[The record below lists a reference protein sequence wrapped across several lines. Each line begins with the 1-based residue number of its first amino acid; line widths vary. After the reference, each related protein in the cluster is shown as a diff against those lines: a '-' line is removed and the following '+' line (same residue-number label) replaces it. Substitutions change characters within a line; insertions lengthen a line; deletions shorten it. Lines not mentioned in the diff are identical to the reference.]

1 MFSILEG
8 SFKSFENYTVELLAN
23 ETKWTSLEVRTHPTF
38 LETLIQKYDSGPVKL
53 PGLSRNGPLDS
64 MLLRQWKKIYPD
76 LASTRFRIH
85 SVFKSFHSG
94 ERIKKKVGSSARFTG
109 YVWTEFESA
118 KKRWWDS
125 IIPGYVLTRP
135 ETRFTTIDTILNRY
149 SARTL
154 RAREHLEPVYME
166 VGTPG
171 RGGNPQVE

>member
-1 MFSILEG
+1 MVIIRKTNCVIQWIEIYPMNSIIHSYNQGQHVVVLNNMG
-8 SFKSFENYTVELLAN
+8 
-23 ETKWTSLEVRTHPTF
+23 
-38 LETLIQKYDSGPVKL
+38 
-53 PGLSRNGPLDS
+53 LDS

-85 SVFKSFHSG
+85 SVFKNFHSG
-94 ERIKKKVGSSARFTG
+94 ERIKKKVDSSARFTG

-154 RAREHLEPVYME
+154 RAREHLAPVYME

>member
-1 MFSILEG
+1 MVIIRKTNCVIQWIEIYPMNSIAHSYNQGQHVVVLNNMG
-8 SFKSFENYTVELLAN
+8 
-23 ETKWTSLEVRTHPTF
+23 
-38 LETLIQKYDSGPVKL
+38 
-53 PGLSRNGPLDS
+53 LDS

-94 ERIKKKVGSSARFTG
+94 QRIKKKVDSSARFTE

-154 RAREHLEPVYME
+154 RAREHLGPVYME

>member
-1 MFSILEG
+1 MVIIRKTNCVIQWIEIYPMNSIIHSYNQGQHVVVLNNMG
-8 SFKSFENYTVELLAN
+8 
-23 ETKWTSLEVRTHPTF
+23 
-38 LETLIQKYDSGPVKL
+38 
-53 PGLSRNGPLDS
+53 LDS
-64 MLLRQWKKIYPD
+64 MLLGQWIKICPD
-76 LASTRFRIH
+76 FASKRFRIH

-94 ERIKKKVGSSARFTG
+94 ERIKKNVDSSAGLTG
-109 YVWTEFESA
+109 YVWTEVESA

-125 IIPGYVLTRP
+125 IIPGYVLTRH

-154 RAREHLEPVYME
+154 RAREHLGPVYME